1 MEFESILEYVKP
13 CLKKKSQKKKKEKL
27 NDGKLKMEK
36 VKRPKDVGKPLS
48 FVYACET
55 QQLMPKAQNEIL
67 HQYCT

>member
-13 CLKKKSQKKKKEKL
+13 CLKKKSQEKKKKL

-36 VKRPKDVGKPLS
+36 VKRPKDMEKPLS
-48 FVYACET
+48 FVYACGT